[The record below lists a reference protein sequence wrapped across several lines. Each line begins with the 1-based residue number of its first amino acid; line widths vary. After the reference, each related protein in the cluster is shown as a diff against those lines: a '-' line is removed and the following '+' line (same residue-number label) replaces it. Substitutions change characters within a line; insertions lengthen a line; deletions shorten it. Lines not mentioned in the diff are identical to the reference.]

1 MEISRIFPGRLFQ
14 VFVISLIFR
23 ADMASTTSREAALE
37 RRKALTNGGK
47 KAEGRFNSA
56 PVRVRTAADARATR
70 TEPVP
75 AAPAS
80 PAPASPAPVAVS
92 AAPARARAARSAASR
107 PAPELSSRSGESR
120 RSPTRA
126 IPNPSRDLVLARREA
141 LSRRGKRADNS
152 RDRTRSE
159 VARQQ
164 PAPATVAAAAPPVE
178 AKAADP
184 SRSLSSSAAR
194 SRSQAGRNG
203 NAGTNAAANAA
214 ADRRATVKRS
224 AQYNPSRALVLARRE
239 SLSKRGKAATTATST
254 TAAAVARQANPDLS
268 TRELAQKVRELKSKV
283 GSAGTA
289 RNGGGCR
296 PSGPNRN
303 GARLAAAADASWK
316 VGLTETSQ
324 GQTVT
329 GTQANRSLATTG
341 NEVGTCRTV
350 TGTEY
355 LGAEIF
361 NTFCQSAP
369 LGTQPAKVRVSATS
383 QGNRVTGNEVGRSE
397 KVTGDEPG
405 TCKLV
410 TGTEYVSANQDGAW
424 CGTSTPGPRKVGQAL
439 SAGGQKVSGVMVGR
453 SELVTGNESG
463 SGRQLSGDQYVGQ
476 QNQLPGNAPSKVSQ
490 LQTLRGTGVTGTSV
504 GRSERVTGDEP
515 GSCRLVTG
523 DEYVGNQQYQAF
535 CGITAPAEAAKV
547 GFSITNRNQV
557 VSGTRT
563 GRSELVTG
571 DEPGT
576 CKAVTGTPYAGL
588 EQAGGWC
595 STEQVDNVRRRTPVR
610 MGTVMTGIQP
620 GIGGVMTGAD
630 RGACEV
636 ISGTQYIGSD
646 QTRAVCGAAQES
658 DADFPQ
664 TLAAEPWQEFSVQSP
679 ARLAQAERDTSGCVT
694 GSTYEF
700 GGRITGPF
708 DMANDKVTGTE
719 QFRFDRRGPSAPR
732 NALAAGAVRGA
743 SASLPAGAGVARG
756 AAASLAAAPAPA
768 AAAAP
773 LAKVDPS
780 ARQTS
785 RVTGAGQ
792 SSGLS
797 ISGDDWNRGKHVT
810 GTEGASAR
818 RRNPTRPGP
827 IAAMPAFQP
836 KRNEELPEPVSR
848 ITGASGNTLAGSL
861 ITVSGGA
868 RG

>member
-1 MEISRIFPGRLFQ
+1 
-14 VFVISLIFR
+14 
-23 ADMASTTSREAALE
+23 MASTTSREAALE

-47 KAEGRFNSA
+47 KAEGRFNSS
-56 PVRVRTAADARATR
+56 PIRVRTAADARATR
-70 TEPVP
+70 TEPVA
-75 AAPAS
+75 AAPAT
-80 PAPASPAPVAVS
+80 PAPASAAPAAAA
-92 AAPARARAARSAASR
+92 AAPARARGRAASSAAAR
-107 PAPELSSRSGESR
+107 PAPDLSNRSGESR
-120 RSPTRA
+120 RSPARA

-159 VARQQ
+159 IAHQQ
-164 PAPATVAAAAPPVE
+164 PVAAKVVAVAPAQE
-178 AKAADP
+178 AKAVAP
-184 SRSLSSSAAR
+184 SRSLSSSAAS

-203 NAGTNAAANAA
+203 TAANAA
-214 ADRRATVKRS
+214 ADRRASAKRS
-224 AQYNPSRALVLARRE
+224 ALYNPSRALVLARRE
-239 SLSKRGKAATTATST
+239 ALSKRGKSATTPTST

-268 TRELAQKVRELKSKV
+268 SRELAQKVRELKSKV
-283 GSAGTA
+283 GSAGAA
-289 RNGGGCR
+289 RNGGSCR
-296 PSGPNRN
+296 PCGPNRN
-303 GARLAAAADASWK
+303 GARLAAAAEASWK

-341 NEVGTCRTV
+341 NEAGTCRTV

-361 NTFCQSAP
+361 NTFCQSSP

-424 CGTSTPGPRKVGQAL
+424 CGTSTPGPRKVGQGI

-523 DEYVGNQQYQAF
+523 DEYVGNQQYQDF

-547 GFSITNRNQV
+547 GFSTTNRNQV

-576 CKAVTGTPYAGL
+576 CKVVTGTPYAGL

-595 STEQVDNVRRRTPVR
+595 STEQVDNVRRRTPGR

-620 GIGGVMTGAD
+620 GIGGAMTGAD
-630 RGACEV
+630 RGACEA
-636 ISGTQYIGSD
+636 ISGTQYIGGD

-664 TLAAEPWQEFSVQSP
+664 TLATQPWQEFSVQSP
-679 ARLAQAERDTSGCVT
+679 ARVAQGERDRSGCVT

-700 GGRITGPF
+700 GGRVTGPF

-719 QFRFDRRGPSAPR
+719 QFRFDRRGPSVPR
-732 NALAAGAVRGA
+732 NALSAGASRGAAASLAAGAVRGA
-743 SASLPAGAGVARG
+743 P
-756 AAASLAAAPAPA
+756 ASLATAPVAAPTAVPA
-768 AAAAP
+768 
-773 LAKVDPS
+773 AKVDPS
-780 ARQTS
+780 GRQTS

-792 SSGLS
+792 SLGLS

-836 KRNEELPEPVSR
+836 KRNEEVPEPVSR

>member
-1 MEISRIFPGRLFQ
+1 
-14 VFVISLIFR
+14 
-23 ADMASTTSREAALE
+23 MASTTSREAALE

-56 PVRVRTAADARATR
+56 PVRVRSAADARPTR
-70 TEPVP
+70 TEAGA
-75 AAPAS
+75 AAPTPVA
-80 PAPASPAPVAVS
+80 AAPVASV
-92 AAPARARAARSAASR
+92 PATTTPVRARSLGTASSR
-107 PAPELSSRSGESR
+107 PGPDLSNRTAESR
-120 RSPTRA
+120 RSPARA

-152 RDRTRSE
+152 RDRTRSDA
-159 VARQQ
+159 ARQQ
-164 PAPATVAAAAPPVE
+164 PPATPVVAQASPAEAKPSAAA
-178 AKAADP
+178 
-184 SRSLSSSAAR
+184 SLSLSSSAAR
-194 SRSQAGRNG
+194 GRSQSGRNG
-203 NAGTNAAANAA
+203 SESAANAA
-214 ADRRATVKRS
+214 ADRRAAGKRS

-239 SLSKRGKAATTATST
+239 ALSKRGKSAAAPTST
-254 TAAAVARQANPDLS
+254 TAASVARQANPDLT

-296 PSGPNRN
+296 PCGPNRK
-303 GARLAAAADASWK
+303 GAQLAAAAEASWK
-316 VGLTETSQ
+316 VGVTETSQ

-341 NEVGTCRTV
+341 NEAGTCRAV

-355 LGAEIF
+355 MGAEIF
-361 NTFCQSAP
+361 NTFCQTGP
-369 LGTQPAKVRVSATS
+369 LGTQPAKVRVSATT

-410 TGTEYVSANQDGAW
+410 TGTEYVSANQDAAY
-424 CGTSTPGPRKVGQAL
+424 CGVSQSSPRKVGHGL
-439 SAGGQKVSGVMVGR
+439 TAGGQAVSGVMVGR
-453 SELVTGNESG
+453 SERVTGNESG

-476 QNQLPGNAPSKVSQ
+476 QNQLPGKAPSKVSQ
-490 LQTLRGTGVTGTSV
+490 LQTLRGTGITGTSV

-535 CGITAPAEAAKV
+535 CGISAPPEAAKV

-595 STEQVDNVRRRTPVR
+595 STDQVNSVRKRTPVR

-620 GIGGVMTGAD
+620 GIGGVMTGAE

-636 ISGTQYIGSD
+636 ISGTQYIGAD
-646 QTRAVCGAAQES
+646 QTRAVCGAAQEN

-664 TLAAEPWQEFSVQSP
+664 SLAAEPWQEFSVQSP
-679 ARLAQAERDTSGCVT
+679 ARVAQVERDRTGCVT

-719 QFRFDRRGPSAPR
+719 QFRFDRRGPSVPR
-732 NALAAGAVRGA
+732 KALAAG
-743 SASLPAGAGVARG
+743 SALAGSA
-756 AAASLAAAPAPA
+756 LAPA
-768 AAAAP
+768 AESAP
-773 LAKVDPS
+773 AAKVDPS
-780 ARQTS
+780 GRQTS
-785 RVTGAGQ
+785 RITGEGQ

-797 ISGDDWNRGKHVT
+797 ITGDDWNRGKHVT

-827 IAAMPAFQP
+827 ITAMPSYQS

-848 ITGASGNTLAGSL
+848 ITGASGNTQAGSL